1 MFVCKD
7 VHYDALEAILG
18 EKWGYSEGLHNG
30 DHFLHFGAFGI
41 AIRFCKVRS
50 TLYVRYFYE
59 RWMCKLGEWIPL
71 QSTDIAI
78 EAFDI
83 AIKLPS
89 GAVEIVQVNKHWT
102 LANVQEHLLL
112 MGLEHGEATKFRVG
126 RRKVN
131 SFSLLAMFYSS
142 SLDYFPL

>member
-30 DHFLHFGAFGI
+30 DRFRCHIGAFGI
-41 AIRFCKVRS
+41 AIRFIKVRS
-50 TLYVRYFYE
+50 TLYVWYFYE

-71 QSTDIAI
+71 QSIDIAI

-83 AIKLPS
+83 AIKLSS
-89 GAVEIVQVNKHWT
+89 GAIEIVQVDIGQCAGEPTSNGLRAWRSYKVLRWT
-102 LANVQEHLLL
+102 
-112 MGLEHGEATKFRVG
+112 T
-126 RRKVN
+126 
-131 SFSLLAMFYSS
+131 
-142 SLDYFPL
+142 